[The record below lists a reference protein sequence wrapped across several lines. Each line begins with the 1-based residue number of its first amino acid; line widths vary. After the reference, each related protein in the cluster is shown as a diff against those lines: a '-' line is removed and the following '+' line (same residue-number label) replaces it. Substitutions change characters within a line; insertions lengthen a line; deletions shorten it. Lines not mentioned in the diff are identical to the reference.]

1 MYISQLKKEENI
13 AEYVLYMWQIED
25 VIRACNFDISSI
37 TSIVIDKNLSE
48 EELLKYQAWY
58 TSLIDN
64 MKIQRIEKSGHL
76 YEINEVLMELTYL
89 HNSLLDHFNDEKY
102 KQFFSFADQF
112 IDDFK
117 KVSNTPTIGPVEVCF
132 NALYGKLILK
142 LQNKSISEETEQ
154 AFEAFRNVLAY
165 LSVKYNQMKAG
176 QLV

>member
-25 VIRACNFDISSI
+25 VIRACNFDVDKI
-37 TSIVIDKNLSE
+37 TQIVIAKDLE
-48 EELLKYQAWY
+48 ESELLKFQDWY
-58 TSLIDN
+58 ANLIN
-64 MKIQRIEKSGHL
+64 HMKIQGIEKQGHL
-76 YEINEVLMELTYL
+76 YDINEVLMELTYL

-102 KQFFSFADQF
+102 KQFYSFAEQF

-117 KVSNTPTIGPVEVCF
+117 KVSNNPNIGPVEVCF

-165 LSVKYNQMKAG
+165 LSVKYNLMKSG